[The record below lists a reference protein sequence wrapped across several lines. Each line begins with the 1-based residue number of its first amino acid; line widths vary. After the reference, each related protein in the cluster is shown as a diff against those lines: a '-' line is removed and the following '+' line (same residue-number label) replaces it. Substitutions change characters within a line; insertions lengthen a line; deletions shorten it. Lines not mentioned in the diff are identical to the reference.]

1 MIVRIFSIL
10 SLFIVTP
17 AMAQNFDHSA
27 WGQLV
32 ERHVSSSNNGAI
44 STVDYGQF
52 KLERSQLK
60 SYLVALE
67 SIDQTTFD
75 GWATE
80 EQLAFLINAYNAWT
94 VELIVDSYP
103 DVSSIRE
110 LGTITT
116 SPWQKKFIP
125 FLGATRS
132 LDEIEH
138 EMIRGSG
145 RYNEPRIHFAV
156 NCASIGCP
164 ALIDKPFEAATLDE
178 QLESATKAFLTD
190 RMRNRLDADGLA
202 VSSIFD
208 WYRDDFEQG
217 WRGADTLE
225 DFLVLY
231 ADSLDLT
238 AVQTESLVDGDI
250 DIGFT
255 DYDWRLNDIKAPAAS
270 ASSGGFSPIWL
281 IRSFPIPATIAGLA
295 ILLMAYGLV
304 RLIRKRRQAAAP

>member
-1 MIVRIFSIL
+1 
-10 SLFIVTP
+10 
-17 AMAQNFDHSA
+17 MAQNFDHSA
-27 WGQLV
+27 WGELV
-32 ERHVSSSNNGAI
+32 ERNVRSSDNGAI
-44 STVDYGQF
+44 STVDYAEF
-52 KLERSQLK
+52 KRKRSELK
-60 SYLVALE
+60 SYLTALE
-67 SIDQTTFD
+67 SIDQATFD
-75 GWATE
+75 SWATE

-94 VELIVDSYP
+94 VELIVESYP
-103 DVSSIRE
+103 DVNSIRE

-125 FLGATRS
+125 FLGGTRS

-164 ALIDKPFEAATLDE
+164 ALIDSAFEAATLDA
-178 QLESATKAFLTD
+178 QLEDATKAFLTD
-190 RMRNRLDADGLA
+190 RTRNRLESEGLA
-202 VSSIFD
+202 ISSIFD

-217 WRGADTLE
+217 WRDADTLE
-225 DFLVLY
+225 DFLALY

-238 AVQTESLVDGDI
+238 AAQTESLVDGDI

-255 DYDWRLNDIKAPAAS
+255 DYDWRLNDITAPAAS

-281 IRSFPIPATIAGLA
+281 IRSFPIPAAIAGLVL
-295 ILLMAYGLV
+295 LLMAYALV
-304 RLIRKRRQAAAP
+304 RLIRKRRRAVAP

>member
-1 MIVRIFSIL
+1 MIIRIFSML

-17 AMAQNFDHSA
+17 AMAQNFDHRA
-27 WGQLV
+27 WGELV
-32 ERHVSSSNNGAI
+32 ERNVSSSDNGAI
-44 STVDYGQF
+44 SNVDYGQF

-60 SYLVALE
+60 SYLTALE
-67 SIDQTTFD
+67 SIDQARFD
-75 GWATE
+75 SWAKE

-103 DVSSIRE
+103 DVNSIRE

-125 FLGATRS
+125 FLGGTRS

-164 ALIDKPFEAATLDE
+164 ALINKPFEAATLED
-178 QLESATKAFLTD
+178 QLEAATQAFLTD
-190 RMRNRLDADGLA
+190 RTRNRLESDGLA

-225 DFLVLY
+225 DFLARY
-231 ADSLDLT
+231 AESLDLT
-238 AVQTESLVDGDI
+238 AAQTESLVDGNI

-255 DYDWRLNDIKAPAAS
+255 DYDWRLNDIKAPTASAAS
-270 ASSGGFSPIWL
+270 GSFSPIWL
-281 IRSFPIPATIAGLA
+281 IRSFPIPAAIAGLV
-295 ILLMAYGLV
+295 ILLMALAVV
-304 RLIRKRRQAAAP
+304 RLIRKRRQAKAS

>member
-27 WGQLV
+27 WGELV
-32 ERHVSSSNNGAI
+32 ERNVRSSDNGAI
-44 STVDYGQF
+44 STVDYAEF
-52 KLERSQLK
+52 KRKRSELK
-60 SYLVALE
+60 SYLTALE
-67 SIDQTTFD
+67 SIDQATFD
-75 GWATE
+75 SWATE

-94 VELIVDSYP
+94 VELIVESYP
-103 DVSSIRE
+103 DVNSIRE

-125 FLGATRS
+125 FLGGTRS

-164 ALIDKPFEAATLDE
+164 ALIDSAFEAATLDA
-178 QLESATKAFLTD
+178 QLEDATKAFLTD
-190 RMRNRLDADGLA
+190 RTRNRLESEGLA
-202 VSSIFD
+202 ISSIFD

-217 WRGADTLE
+217 WRDADTLE
-225 DFLVLY
+225 DFLALY

-238 AVQTESLVDGDI
+238 AAQTESLVDGDI

-255 DYDWRLNDIKAPAAS
+255 DYDWRLNDITAPAAS

-281 IRSFPIPATIAGLA
+281 IRSFPIPAAIAGLVL
-295 ILLMAYGLV
+295 LLMAYALV
-304 RLIRKRRQAAAP
+304 RLIRKRRRAVAP

>member
-1 MIVRIFSIL
+1 MIVRIFTIL

-17 AMAQNFDHSA
+17 AMAQNYDHSA
-27 WGQLV
+27 WAELV
-32 ERHVSSSNNGAI
+32 ERNVRSSDNGAI
-44 STVDYGQF
+44 STVDYKQF
-52 KLERSQLK
+52 KAEREQLR
-60 SYLVALE
+60 SYLTELE
-67 SIDQTTFD
+67 SVDRATFD
-75 GWATE
+75 SWATE

-94 VELIVDSYP
+94 VELIVDTYP
-103 DVSSIRE
+103 DVNSIRE

-164 ALIDKPFEAATLDE
+164 ALINKPFEAATLDD
-178 QLESATKAFLTD
+178 QLEAATAAFLTD
-190 RMRNRLDADGLA
+190 RTRNRLEPDGLA

-217 WRGADTLE
+217 WRGAETLE
-225 DFLVLY
+225 DFLALY
-231 ADSLDLT
+231 ADSLGLT
-238 AVQTESLVDGDI
+238 AAQTESLVDGDI
-250 DIGFT
+250 GIGFT
-255 DYDWRLNDIKAPAAS
+255 DYDWRLNDITAPAAS

-281 IRSFPIPATIAGLA
+281 IRSFPIPAAFSGLV
-295 ILLMAYGLV
+295 ILLLAFALV
-304 RLIRKRRQAAAP
+304 RWIRKRRQAKAS